1 MVYTSY
7 LNTLHHAQFRQC
19 NVNVAC
25 SHLPSTVHRLLQH
38 LKKGHE
44 YDKFMGL
51 TPPIA
56 TTKASTDTYCGS
68 EAAYPIAAS
77 YLDTSILS
85 LTAPIPKKTNKA
97 QHAGSTPPNT
107 HTHARVGSTY
117 THPVRASPPH
127 SCSRQV
133 NPSLWTPHF
142 RS

>member
-1 MVYTSY
+1 MTHSSDS
-7 LNTLHHAQFRQC
+7 
-19 NVNVAC
+19 AC
-25 SHLPSTVHRLLQH
+25 SHLPSTVHRLLRE
-38 LKKGHE
+38 LKKSDE
-44 YDKFMGL
+44 YKKFMGL
-51 TPPIA
+51 TPPTA
-56 TTKASTDTYCGS
+56 TTKASMDTYCGS

-77 YLDTSILS
+77 YLEMSILS
-85 LTAPIPKKTNKA
+85 LTAPILKKTNKT
-97 QHAGSTPPNT
+97 QHAGNTTPNT